1 VSGKLSN
8 AELKDVSGRALSAA
22 QEDWFRSKGIPCKRN
37 GRGDLVVLWRHV
49 EQWVEGRPPV
59 RFSEPDFS
67 SLGG

>member
-1 VSGKLSN
+1 VNGELSR
-8 AELKDVSGRALSAA
+8 ESLKAVSGRALSSA
-22 QEDWFRSKGIPCKRN
+22 QEEWFRSQGIPCKRN